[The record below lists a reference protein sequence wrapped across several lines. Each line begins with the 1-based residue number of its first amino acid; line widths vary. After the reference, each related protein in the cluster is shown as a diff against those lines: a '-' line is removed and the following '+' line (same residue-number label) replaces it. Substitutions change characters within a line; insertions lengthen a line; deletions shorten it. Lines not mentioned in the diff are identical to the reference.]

1 MATPT
6 HITKLSRRAMLA
18 GSGAVAALSVPP
30 IITSCPNN
38 DDELLYW
45 IAAAERRCADFV
57 AARELCERLYLETR
71 RHPDCPIMTKPSVEN
86 RAKFNE
92 IAERTGYRDAAN
104 RCGDLHDLYG
114 ETMQT
119 AFGIPAHT
127 LPGLRAKM
135 KLVADV
141 ARMGDDGAYTKTQ
154 FEWLNTAMADFER
167 LSEIGSLT
175 YR

>member
-30 IITSCPNN
+30 IMTSCPND

-45 IAAAERRCADFV
+45 IAVAERRWAEFV
-57 AARELCERLYLETR
+57 AARELRERLYQETR
-71 RHPDCPIMTKPSVEN
+71 RHPDCPITTKLSVED

-92 IAERTGYRDAAN
+92 IAERTGYRDAAD

-114 ETMQT
+114 ETIQT
-119 AFGIPAHT
+119 AFGIPGHT
-127 LPGLRAKM
+127 LRGVQAKM
-135 KLVADV
+135 KLAADV
-141 ARMGDDGAYTKTQ
+141 ARIGDAGAYTKTE
-154 FEWLNTAMADFER
+154 FEWLDIAMADFER
-167 LSEIGSLT
+167 LSGIGG
-175 YR
+175 Y